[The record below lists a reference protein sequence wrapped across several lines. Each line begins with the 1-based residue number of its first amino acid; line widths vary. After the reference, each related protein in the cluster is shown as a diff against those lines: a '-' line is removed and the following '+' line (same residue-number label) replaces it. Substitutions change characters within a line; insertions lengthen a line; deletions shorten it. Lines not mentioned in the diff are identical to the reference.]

1 MGRSSAYPDR
11 SMESFL
17 HLSVGGFTERVAA
30 RTPAPGGGAVAAV
43 TAASAAALVAMAARF
58 TDWPAGPAEKLRAR
72 LEPLADADA
81 AAYTEVL
88 ASYRLPKDDPLRRG
102 RINEALRV
110 ATEVPREVATAA
122 RAVAVLAD
130 DLVERGNRNLVGDAR
145 VAALLA
151 RAAAE
156 AAEEL
161 VAINERAARR

>member
-1 MGRSSAYPDR
+1 
-11 SMESFL
+11 MESFL

-58 TDWPAGPAEKLRAR
+58 SEAPAGPAEKLRAR

-81 AAYTEVL
+81 DAYTAVL
-88 ASYRLPKDDPLRRG
+88 AAYRLPADDPVRRG
-102 RINEALRV
+102 RIADALAA
-110 ATEVPREVATAA
+110 ATAVPREVAAAA
-122 RAVAVLAD
+122 REVAGLAD
-130 DLVERGNRNLVGDAR
+130 ELVESGNRNLVGDAR

-156 AAEEL
+156 AATAL
-161 VAINERAARR
+161 VEINEAARQRVR